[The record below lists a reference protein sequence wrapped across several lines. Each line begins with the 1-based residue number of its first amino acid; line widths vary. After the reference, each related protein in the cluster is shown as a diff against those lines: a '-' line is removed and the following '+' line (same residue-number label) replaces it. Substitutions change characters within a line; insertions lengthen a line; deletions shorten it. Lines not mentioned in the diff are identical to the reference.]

1 MVDISINGRF
11 AVVAVV
17 ALPGEICKLF
27 KSPTVARL
35 GIFLYIKPVTTVV
48 VIQCESSQLL

>member
-17 ALPGEICKLF
+17 ALPGEIGKLF

-48 VIQCESSQLL
+48 IQCESSQLL